1 MSKTIIFSKASC
13 TLNCKGRHRYGSWSG
28 LEPWNDYLI
37 CLSLFDRIQYSASVK
52 DVFKTCGWKKPFS
65 SNSILTVL
73 IFFFDIF
80 SRKIFENQEVIYED
94 DVTSLYL
101 ACLTHSV
108 LIFWFAF
115 SQRISVDGKKEK
127 KNQRQP
133 LNRGIMK
140 P

>member
-1 MSKTIIFSKASC
+1 MIEFSILHQWKM
-13 TLNCKGRHRYGSWSG
+13 
-28 LEPWNDYLI
+28 YLK
-37 CLSLFDRIQYSASVK
+37 LA
-52 DVFKTCGWKKPFS
+52 TCGWKKPFS
-65 SNSILTVL
+65 SKWILTVL

-115 SQRISVDGKKEK
+115 SQRISVDGKKRK
-127 KNQRQP
+127 KKSETTIESRNHETIERFTKI
-133 LNRGIMK
+133 NVICIGILSSDLQLVLPVKKKEWWIYM
-140 P
+140 